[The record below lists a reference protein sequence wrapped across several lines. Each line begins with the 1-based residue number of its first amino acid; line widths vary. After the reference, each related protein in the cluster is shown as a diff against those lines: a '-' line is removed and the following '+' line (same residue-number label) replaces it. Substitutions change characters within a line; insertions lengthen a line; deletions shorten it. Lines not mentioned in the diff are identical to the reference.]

1 MPGLLLIALG
11 VIGVVGIVAAMAY
24 QRDDLLLTL
33 GSVAGGLL
41 IGGGLLIMAEHHRVR
56 RVERNGRNASGPP
69 QPRGVAGLPR
79 RPRQAAAGDYAL
91 RAQALEPEFLHACC
105 RCRPASRR
113 EPLCVPAACSHCG
126 RRRSAW

>member
-1 MPGLLLIALG
+1 MKGAYRDPVDHSRTTQPHAGESFIDTLWMPGLLLIALG

-56 RVERNGRNASGPP
+56 RVERDWHATHPDHHRH
-69 QPRGVAGLPR
+69 
-79 RPRQAAAGDYAL
+79 AA
-91 RAQALEPEFLHACC
+91 
-105 RCRPASRR
+105 
-113 EPLCVPAACSHCG
+113 
-126 RRRSAW
+126 